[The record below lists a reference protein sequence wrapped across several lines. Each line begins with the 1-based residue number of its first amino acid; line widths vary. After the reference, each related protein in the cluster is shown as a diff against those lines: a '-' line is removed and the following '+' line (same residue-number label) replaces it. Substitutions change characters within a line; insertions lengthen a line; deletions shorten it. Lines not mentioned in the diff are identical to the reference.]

1 LIFQIVRI
9 IDEVGVGSK
18 VSKVKVKVCS
28 KNGDDELNMGVN
40 WP

>member
-1 LIFQIVRI
+1 MRLT
-9 IDEVGVGSK
+9 VGSK
-18 VSKVKVKVCS
+18 VGKVKVKMSS